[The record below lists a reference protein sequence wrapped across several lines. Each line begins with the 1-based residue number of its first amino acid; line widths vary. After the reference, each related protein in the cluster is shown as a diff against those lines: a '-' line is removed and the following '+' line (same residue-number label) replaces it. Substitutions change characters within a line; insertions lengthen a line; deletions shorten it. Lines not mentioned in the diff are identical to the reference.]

1 MSFFMEFEFS
11 FEINNSVDLFISG
24 NYEVKPEGR
33 LDFKI
38 LDGQEQDVTK
48 LVQNLDPALYSLM
61 KLEIK
66 VRRDKAIQHQLDKAV

>member
-1 MSFFMEFEFS
+1 MEFEFS